1 MFQTASVLQ
10 TGGNWAATAEKYGMV
25 VALPD
30 APNGG
35 VVHNTLNARDIRGHR
50 REPVAVVAHGVAK
63 GDGLLSARCDTG
75 PGTGV
80 GAARA

>member
-35 VVHNTLNARDIRGHR
+35 VVLGCWDYYDANHSRTAPARHDDNLLGLVAALKARGYNL
-50 REPVAVVAHGVAK
+50 V
-63 GDGLLSARCDTG
+63 DSTG
-75 PGTGV
+75 EASG
-80 GAARA
+80 